1 MYFVERNGS
10 VEQKKDMIDMYIL
23 GRGVGHS
30 YPLLVVGSL
39 FTVTLFAQ
47 RFYYRKHIKLR
58 DEEVRRLGEWKTEH
72 QEKQIGVPL
81 HHSSQQEG

>member
-1 MYFVERNGS
+1 MYFVERNAS
-10 VEQKKDMIDMYIL
+10 PAQKQDMIDMYIL
-23 GRGVGHS
+23 GRGIGHF
-30 YPLLVVGSL
+30 YPLLAVGSL

-47 RFYYRKHIKLR
+47 RFYYRKRIKLR

-81 HHSSQQEG
+81 HHSSQ